1 MPKSLSS
8 PLTSLKHRRDSK
20 KKTKKIPKFTANSYI
35 IIHPCYIILLP
46 QTTSNLQTSHKIH
59 IHHSQFNSSNY
70 ALPQSYSF
78 NHLIPKTKS
87 SSIHLTQYST
97 NKNTF
102 STYPTSVSIS
112 PLFQEH
118 CYLS

>member
-8 PLTSLKHRRDSK
+8 LLISLKHRRYSK
-20 KKTKKIPKFTANSYI
+20 KKNQENIQFHCQLLHHNPSR
-35 IIHPCYIILLP
+35 YIILLP
-46 QTTSNLQTSHKIH
+46 QTTSNLQTSYKVRISASS
-59 IHHSQFNSSNY
+59 ISNY

-87 SSIHLTQYST
+87 SSIHLTQYNT

-112 PLFQEH
+112 PLFQKH